1 MKMNYTM
8 TGDKVNLTARLESSA
23 KQFGIV
29 IQVSDT
35 IYKETKSDFIY
46 RDLGKVVVVGRNQ
59 HLNTYELIGEN
70 DDIHDD
76 LSTML
81 DFFHKGLDCYYKQD
95 WDKAIEFFEKSNNL
109 EDMHEGRKTNPSLV
123 FIDRCKQ
130 YKLTPPPKDWEGVY
144 SLTSK

>member
-35 IYKETKSDFIY
+35 IYKENKDKFIF

-59 HLNTYELIGEN
+59 HLNTYELIGEP
-70 DDIHDD
+70 
-76 LSTML
+76 
-81 DFFHKGLDCYYKQD
+81 
-95 WDKAIEFFEKSNNL
+95 
-109 EDMHEGRKTNPSLV
+109 EDMDDNLAKLLEMLVSTNNNH
-123 FIDRCKQ
+123 
-130 YKLTPPPKDWEGVY
+130 LT
-144 SLTSK
+144 